1 MSATDILNQL
11 KTLPPKE
18 QAAFER
24 LFRQWQS
31 VPPAAKPSVQARAWP
46 DFLTRLHNI
55 YGNKTTS
62 DSQSLIGELRGDR

>member
-11 KTLPPKE
+11 KTLSPNE

-31 VPPAAKPSVQARAWP
+31 VHSPVKPATQTRSWP
-46 DFLTRLHNI
+46 DFITRLRNI
-55 YGNKTTS
+55 YGNKITS
-62 DSQSLIGELRGDR
+62 DSQSLINELRGDR